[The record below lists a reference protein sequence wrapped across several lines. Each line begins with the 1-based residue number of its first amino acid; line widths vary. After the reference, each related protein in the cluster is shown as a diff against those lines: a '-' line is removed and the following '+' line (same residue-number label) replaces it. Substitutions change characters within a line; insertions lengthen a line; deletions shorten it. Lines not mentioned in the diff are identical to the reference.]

1 MVYFISKIIHR
12 VLTDRLEGEARFVNP
27 TLTWTP
33 VTQSTLG
40 LQSLQEPTMHSMPET
55 QI

>member
-27 TLTWTP
+27 TFTWAP
-33 VTQSTLG
+33 VAQSPLD
-40 LQSLQEPTMHSMPET
+40 LQSLQEPPMHSIPET